1 MSMRSLVMQAIINDP
16 EMNLL
21 GIDNLSAFAVDVDTP
36 EDRPFLQLRWGR
48 NDVALSKTEIGR
60 RTLTIWVHDQ
70 PGDYGVI
77 DSVIFRLRAL
87 LPTLAG
93 QSNGLGHLTAVE
105 WSGDSE
111 DLADDGH
118 RTIARNSSFVLVGSG
133 Q

>member
-1 MSMRSLVMQAIINDP
+1 MQAIIADAG
-16 EMNLL
+16 MNAL
-21 GIDNLSAFAVDVDTP
+21 GINNASAFAVDVDTP
-36 EDRPFLQLRWGR
+36 DARPFLQLRWGR
-48 NDVALSKTEIGR
+48 NDVALSQTEVGR

-77 DSVIFRLRAL
+77 DSIVLRLRAL
-87 LPTLAG
+87 LPTLVG
-93 QSNGLGHLTAVE
+93 QSNGLGYLIAVE

>member
-1 MSMRSLVMQAIINDP
+1 MQAIIADAG
-16 EMNLL
+16 MNAL
-21 GIDNLSAFAVDVDTP
+21 GIDSTNAFAVDVDTP
-36 EDRPFLQLRWGR
+36 DTRPFLQLRWGR
-48 NDVALSKTEIGR
+48 NDVALSQTEIGR

-77 DSVIFRLRAL
+77 DSIVLRLRAL
-87 LPTLAG
+87 LPTLVG
-93 QSNGLGHLTAVE
+93 QNNGLGYLIAVE